1 MRYTYNFLLLSIFL
15 ILTTN
20 LSQAEQLKI
29 FYVDVDKIIIESNVG
44 KKIEKDFRSI
54 VEKKNKEFN
63 KIEKNLK
70 KKDGDLIKQK
80 NILSKDELNNKIK
93 SLEKEIKDY
102 RADKNKFNQNISQKK
117 LKATSEMIV
126 YLNRILGKYAS
137 DNSASLIIQNKNII
151 IGKSEMDIT
160 KQIMEI
166 FNKEVKSVKFN

>member
-1 MRYTYNFLLLSIFL
+1 MRNIYNFLLLSIFL
-15 ILTTN
+15 ILTANT
-20 LSQAEQLKI
+20 SQAEQLKI
-29 FYVDVDKIIIESNVG
+29 FYVDIDKIIIESNVG
-44 KKIEKDFRSI
+44 KKVEKDFRSI
-54 VEKKNKEFN
+54 VEKKNKEFS

-70 KKDGDLIKQK
+70 KKDSDLIKQK
-80 NILSKDELNNKIK
+80 NILSKDELSKKIK

-102 RADKNKFNQNISQKK
+102 RADKNKFNQDISQKK

-126 YLNRILGKYAS
+126 FLNRILGKYAS
-137 DNSASLIIQNKNII
+137 DNSASLIIQKKNII

>member
-117 LKATSEMIV
+117 
-126 YLNRILGKYAS
+126 
-137 DNSASLIIQNKNII
+137 
-151 IGKSEMDIT
+151 
-160 KQIMEI
+160 
-166 FNKEVKSVKFN
+166 